1 MAEKL
6 QQILDSLN
14 WFVPKSLPWFC
25 QIRENVSVHGL
36 HTSNNWGSRFF
47 CGFSGSQRHV
57 TSKVSRDCSFLHFS
71 PLIYLK
77 ESSSLS
83 EAFLLGIALVR
94 LHQINL
100 NSSCVQLL
108 VNSWLLWTA
117 AFILFWHPGPY
128 FPYHLIFNRPQ
139 PAWDCLSMPGCFD
152 LHSILWSLIWSEKLF
167 ILDPF
172 PAVFPSLLSPFK
184 LLKVIDPC
192 WKTAVGLLTAIWQSS
207 NLALLGIN
215 VRFHHSYFNSFV
227 SFWLPCWCQHWTY
240 ENNGP
245 SDLLKC

>member
-77 ESSSLS
+77 GSSSLS

-100 NSSCVQLL
+100 NLSCVQLL

-172 PAVFPSLLSPFK
+172 PAVFPSLLSPFDFARKHRDNSRLNDRKYTSYLSPPKISVLQKK
-184 LLKVIDPC
+184 LP
-192 WKTAVGLLTAIWQSS
+192 KTQSRQLVWICC
-207 NLALLGIN
+207 N
-215 VRFHHSYFNSFV
+215 
-227 SFWLPCWCQHWTY
+227 
-240 ENNGP
+240 EE
-245 SDLLKC
+245 

>member
-77 ESSSLS
+77 GSSSLS

-100 NSSCVQLL
+100 NLSCVQLL

-117 AFILFWHPGPY
+117 AFILCWHPGPY

-172 PAVFPSLLSPFK
+172 PAVFPSLLSPFDFAHKHRDNSRLNDRKYTSYLSPPKISVLQKK
-184 LLKVIDPC
+184 LP
-192 WKTAVGLLTAIWQSS
+192 KTQSRQLVWICC
-207 NLALLGIN
+207 N
-215 VRFHHSYFNSFV
+215 
-227 SFWLPCWCQHWTY
+227 
-240 ENNGP
+240 EE
-245 SDLLKC
+245 